1 MIIVHFSIKCILPVR
16 SLLLMHVI
24 AHKKYVLHIKKFCR
38 PFSDV
43 AVADPERVSSQYVRR
58 AKPPLVRF
66 PALANGFCKV
76 EVVEQP
82 LGSVGSEAVSNCRW
96 VRRQGITDWHRRP
109 PQNKL
114 FVFFQN
120 EDFSKKTPNLPMT
133 PFFQRYGVFWK
144 TITFFWS
151 KIISLSCFF
160 VFFKSSKSCWTWKNP
175 KKFLKGKNKGKTKKT
190 VISVKNH

>member
-58 AKPPLVRF
+58 AKPPLVRL

-114 FVFFQN
+114 FVFFS
-120 EDFSKKTPNLPMT
+120 EW
-133 PFFQRYGVFWK
+133 R
-144 TITFFWS
+144 
-151 KIISLSCFF
+151 
-160 VFFKSSKSCWTWKNP
+160 FFKKNP
-175 KKFLKGKNKGKTKKT
+175 KPSYDSIFSKVRGFLKNYNFFL
-190 VISVKNH
+190 VKNH

>member
-1 MIIVHFSIKCILPVR
+1 MHSSREV
-16 SLLLMHVI
+16 LLLMHVI

-58 AKPPLVRF
+58 AKPPLVRL

-114 FVFFQN
+114 FVFFP
-120 EDFSKKTPNLPMT
+120 EWRFFKKTRNLPMT
-133 PFFQRYGVFWK
+133 FEKMGSYEGTKFFE
-144 TITFFWS
+144 TPSFFS
-151 KIISLSCFF
+151 GNFF
-160 VFFKSSKSCWTWKNP
+160 A
-175 KKFLKGKNKGKTKKT
+175 GKCLLF
-190 VISVKNH
+190 